1 MSVIGL
7 STGRLLHVP
16 LSGRSMMKVFP
27 MKILLAIDRSSGA
40 DSALQ
45 RVVVRPV
52 LTVVEQDLAEAPHGV
67 EVPSEPLGEVPPWP
81 EGTLRTIPMLD
92 ADARTLVESAVAKMA
107 SHGLSAEWVVRA
119 GAAGREIVEEA
130 EAWRADLVIVGASRH
145 GAVMRMLLGSVADY
159 VVREASCSVEVVR
172 TRA

>member
-1 MSVIGL
+1 
-7 STGRLLHVP
+7 
-16 LSGRSMMKVFP
+16 MKVFP

-45 RVVVRPV
+45 RVVVRPWPAEARIRV

-81 EGTLRTIPMLD
+81 EGTLRTIPMLE
-92 ADARTLVESAVAKMA
+92 ADARTLVESAVAKLA